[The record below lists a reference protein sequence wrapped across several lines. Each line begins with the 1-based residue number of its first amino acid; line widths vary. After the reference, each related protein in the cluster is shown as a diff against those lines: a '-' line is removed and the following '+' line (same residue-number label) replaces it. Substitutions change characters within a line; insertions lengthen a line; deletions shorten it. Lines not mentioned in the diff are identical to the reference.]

1 MKMQLRQC
9 FSRAKPFKSGFFISK
24 NPKGVQK
31 NLDFKNL
38 ASKKPNWQS
47 WSVTMACRL
56 PWFVHLQEAICLPC
70 KTWER
75 MLHHRLVYW
84 DNCGVDYCTLPVA

>member
-56 PWFVHLQEAICLPC
+56 P
-70 KTWER
+70 
-75 MLHHRLVYW
+75 
-84 DNCGVDYCTLPVA
+84 